1 MNEEK
6 SFLLQKQ
13 VRDNSE
19 DLQKELLDLKNWE
32 QEMKR
37 KEEELL
43 NSHEQVI
50 LTRVYLCFF
59 LRISYFTKVF
69 KKAIN
74 DLRKVK
80 GIKFSK

>member
-1 MNEEK
+1 MNQEET

-32 QEMKR
+32 KEMKR

-43 NSHEQVI
+43 NSSSEKVI
-50 LTRVYLCFF
+50 LMF
-59 LRISYFTKVF
+59 
-69 KKAIN
+69 
-74 DLRKVK
+74 
-80 GIKFSK
+80 